1 MLKSLLVGV
10 LLWDLCPVESEV
22 FEVFKQ
28 RSHLF
33 LDVSLR
39 DEDFFFFFNLYVV
52 MCHPEM
58 INERAIFNLHCI

>member
-1 MLKSLLVGV
+1 MFKSLLVGV
-10 LLWDLCPVESEV
+10 LFWDLCPVDSEV

-39 DEDFFFFFNLYVV
+39 DEDLFFLKLVCCNVSSR
-52 MCHPEM
+52 
-58 INERAIFNLHCI
+58 ND

>member
-1 MLKSLLVGV
+1 MFKSLLVGV
-10 LLWDLCPVESEV
+10 LFWDLCPVDSEV

-39 DEDFFFFFNLYVV
+39 DEDLFFLNLYVV

-58 INERAIFNLHCI
+58 IDQRAIFNLHCI

>member
-1 MLKSLLVGV
+1 MFKSLLVGV
-10 LLWDLCPVESEV
+10 LFWDLCPVDSEV

-39 DEDFFFFFNLYVV
+39 DEDLFFFKTCML
-52 MCHPEM
+52 
-58 INERAIFNLHCI
+58 